1 MTNATREQELI
12 EAAVILHSARNYV
25 HVRPVFGLTPDDYD
39 NICSKW
45 EAIRILRELETQC
58 WIEQ

>member
-12 EAAVILHSARNYV
+12 DAAVILHSARNYA

-39 NICSKW
+39 NICSK
-45 EAIRILRELETQC
+45 
-58 WIEQ
+58 